1 MKVGDTTYII
11 TGEQLT
17 KIRRALYLADY
28 FVQDT
33 KGGTQ
38 VEQWE
43 SDKDTYEDAIKAYEE
58 IAKFEVIL

>member
-1 MKVGDTTYII
+1 MTYTI

-17 KIRRALYLADY
+17 LIRRALYLAEY

-43 SDKDTYEDAIKAYEE
+43 SDRDTYEQAIKA
-58 IAKFEVIL
+58 FNEVQK

>member
-1 MKVGDTTYII
+1 MSDKTYII

-43 SDKDTYEDAIKAYEE
+43 SDRETYEDAIKAYEE
-58 IAKFEVIL
+58 VTA

>member
-1 MKVGDTTYII
+1 MKTYQL
-11 TGEQLT
+11 TGEQMTL
-17 KIRRALYLADY
+17 IRRALYLAEY

-43 SDKDTYEDAIKAYEE
+43 SDRDTYEQAINAFK
-58 IAKFEVIL
+58 EVTE

>member
-1 MKVGDTTYII
+1 MTHTI
-11 TGEQLT
+11 TDEQLT
-17 KIRRALYLADY
+17 LIRRALYLAEY

-43 SDKDTYEDAIKAYEE
+43 SDRDTYEQAIKA
-58 IAKFEVIL
+58 FNEVQS

>member
-1 MKVGDTTYII
+1 MSFEKAYTI

-17 KIRRALYLADY
+17 KIRRALYLAEY

-43 SDKDTYEDAIKAYEE
+43 SDLDTYQQAIEA
-58 IAKFEVIL
+58 FNEVAE